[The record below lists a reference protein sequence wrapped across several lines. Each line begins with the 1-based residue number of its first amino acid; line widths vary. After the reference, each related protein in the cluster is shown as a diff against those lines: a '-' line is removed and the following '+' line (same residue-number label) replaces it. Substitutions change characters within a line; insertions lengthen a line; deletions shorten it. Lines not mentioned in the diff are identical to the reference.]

1 MKNKINKNIYP
12 WIWKWHFIGGFLSA
26 PIAVILAVTGIIY
39 LFKDNYEAPQKK
51 TLTYIEYKTEPKMSF
66 QQQWEF
72 AKTQWQKV
80 PTGIIVPESENEATE
95 FISGKFSHKSYLYI
109 DPYNQKVNGVINVN
123 ETDMHKVRKL
133 HGELLLGKYGTKVIE
148 LVASWMVVLLITG
161 LFLFWPRGRGWK
173 GFFTIRTNQTKRI
186 LYRDIH
192 ALIGFWFSFL
202 LLIVLAGGLPW
213 TDVFGE
219 SFKWVQKKTNTGFP
233 ATWDSR
239 NVKSNSIGKSISLDE
254 IVLKAKQL
262 NLTGKTVIDLPQNKT
277 GVFSIY
283 NETSEL
289 SAMKKIHLDQYSGN
303 ILVNHSW
310 QDIGFLMKGRI
321 WVMAFHE
328 GEFGLWNWYLMI
340 FIAAGL
346 ILLSIAAIISYFYRK
361 KPNSLTIPKV
371 PDNFSPSIALLIII
385 IFLGITLPLFG
396 LSVVIIFLINKFNF
410 KKV

>member
-1 MKNKINKNIYP
+1 
-12 WIWKWHFIGGFLSA
+12 
-26 PIAVILAVTGIIY
+26 
-39 LFKDNYEAPQKK
+39 
-51 TLTYIEYKTEPKMSF
+51 
-66 QQQWEF
+66 
-72 AKTQWQKV
+72 
-80 PTGIIVPESENEATE
+80 
-95 FISGKFSHKSYLYI
+95 
-109 DPYNQKVNGVINVN
+109 
-123 ETDMHKVRKL
+123 
-133 HGELLLGKYGTKVIE
+133 
-148 LVASWMVVLLITG
+148 LLITG